1 MQEIPKVVGPQVD
14 PVPGEGDVVELWL
27 GHLPQECK
35 QLRNIQ
41 SDIIGLG
48 WSQENGFA

>member
-1 MQEIPKVVGPQVD
+1 MQEKPEVVGPKVD
-14 PVPGEGDVVELWL
+14 SVAGEDDVPELSL

-48 WSQENGFA
+48 